1 MMNDNMKMKDDVKK
15 NHRRII
21 AKALYS
27 EILEYL
33 DAHSGETFSKEELMG
48 FLLSYSASCE
58 DDKLEKTRQNDSAGA
73 AIKERFWSAGPIP
86 IADDSIF
93 LSQPDETDR
102 PDFFRLK
109 RLYADYFPE
118 SNTEAYLTALWNEHL
133 DNPALMC
140 SILANGVYAGY
151 CGVGNVTEHPP
162 EISIELLPEWTN
174 RGIGSTALRTMLD
187 AFSERLQICYFRVR
201 IDPANVASQRLFEKL
216 GAKPNGLSEFLIHG
230 KEWLR
235 QMEEENLTKID
246 DQLITVARKFNVE
259 PRQLLS
265 HVLEY
270 KLHWD
275 FRSAQEP

>member
-1 MMNDNMKMKDDVKK
+1 MKDDVKK

-93 LSQPDETDR
+93 LSQPDKTDR

-109 RLYADYFPE
+109 RLYADYFG
-118 SNTEAYLTALWNEHL
+118 
-133 DNPALMC
+133 
-140 SILANGVYAGY
+140 SIINVGV
-151 CGVGNVTEHPP
+151 
-162 EISIELLPEWTN
+162 
-174 RGIGSTALRTMLD
+174 
-187 AFSERLQICYFRVR
+187 
-201 IDPANVASQRLFEKL
+201 
-216 GAKPNGLSEFLIHG
+216 
-230 KEWLR
+230 R
-235 QMEEENLTKID
+235 Q
-246 DQLITVARKFNVE
+246 
-259 PRQLLS
+259 
-265 HVLEY
+265 
-270 KLHWD
+270 
-275 FRSAQEP
+275 

>member
-1 MMNDNMKMKDDVKK
+1 MKDDVKK
-15 NHRRII
+15 NQRRII

-33 DAHSGETFSKEELMG
+33 DSHSGETFSKEELMWV
-48 FLLSYSASCE
+48 LLSYSASCE

-162 EISIELLPEWTN
+162 EISIELLPEWTK